1 MRACFLISRYS
12 FIYFFISLPMLQI
25 NDVNMGITMIKA
37 RAHSNIALVKYWGKK
52 NIALNT
58 PAVGSISLC
67 LEALYTE
74 TGVLFDPLLEKDELL
89 LNGRPATEKERSR
102 VSSFLDIIRREAGS
116 KQAARVESVNNFPT
130 AAGLASSASAFAA
143 LALAASRAAGLELS
157 GQELSILARMGSG
170 SAARSLFG
178 GFVEMHRG
186 RREDGRD
193 AWAEPLYPA
202 DYWPL
207 QVIIA
212 ITSEV
217 QKKTGSTDGMELSRR
232 TSPYYRAWV
241 DSSEDDL
248 AAMRAALAEKD
259 FQKLAEVS
267 EFSCLKMHA
276 LAMAS
281 NPGLIYW
288 SAATLEL
295 LHWVR
300 TLREQGTPVFFTIDA
315 GPQLKIICPPSY
327 SSAIVDQL
335 SGHPAVERT
344 IVSALGPDARV
355 LGA

>member
-1 MRACFLISRYS
+1 
-12 FIYFFISLPMLQI
+12 MLQDN
-25 NDVNMGITMIKA
+25 NDIMEKMMIKA

-74 TGVLFDPLLEKDELL
+74 TGVLFDPELERDELV
-89 LNGRPATEKERSR
+89 LNGRPATEKERNR
-102 VSSFLDIIRREAGS
+102 VSAFLDIIRRESGM
-116 KQAARVESVNNFPT
+116 KQAARVESANNFPT

-143 LALAASRAAGLELS
+143 LALAASRAAGMNPDGQSLS
-157 GQELSILARMGSG
+157 VLARMGSG

-186 RREDGRD
+186 EREDGRD
-193 AWAEPLYPA
+193 AFAEPLYSA

-207 QVIIA
+207 HVIIA
-212 ITSEV
+212 ITSEAS
-217 QKKTGSTDGMELSRR
+217 KKTGSTDGMELSRR
-232 TSPYYRAWV
+232 TSPYYKAWV
-241 DSSEDDL
+241 DSSEEDL
-248 AAMRAALAEKD
+248 AAMRGALAGRD
-259 FQKLAEVS
+259 FQKMAEIS
-267 EFSCLKMHA
+267 EYSCLKMHA

-288 SAATLEL
+288 NADTLEL

-300 TLREQGTPVFFTIDA
+300 ALREKGTPAFFTIDA
-315 GPQLKIICPPSY
+315 GPQLKIICPPEHSA
-327 SSAIVDQL
+327 AIVEKL
-335 SGHPAVERT
+335 SGHPAVKRT
-344 IVSALGPDARV
+344 IVSALGPDARI